1 MPKDTD
7 KYRYLQVGLGWDS
20 WVLAQLTR
28 DAEMHQMGDQPAKL
42 AAVRLTEYYRLVD
55 LGIIV
60 PGVTVL
66 VKREG
71 SQEIEKMAQ
80 EKLTLTKR
88 RSNTPFSS
96 EAAVVK
102 ESTRGSTDPS
112 ASRRAVLESD

>member
-28 DAEMHQMGDQPAKL
+28 DAEMHQMADQPAKL

-66 VKREG
+66 AKREG
-71 SQEIEKMAQ
+71 SQEIEKTAQ

-88 RSNTPFSS
+88 RSNTPSSS
-96 EAAVVK
+96 EATVLE
-102 ESTRGSTDPS
+102 ESTSVGTNAS
-112 ASRRAVLESD
+112 AALSAFMEDD